1 MIVRFRT
8 GAQAVKAAER
18 CGGVVLPAR
27 PRKDGKPG
35 SARHVDVGP
44 DFESVREQV
53 ESVTVMFDLFNGDAS
68 TWADGFDAG
77 QLVPNGWTF
86 TGAKFEVEWPDDPG
100 AVRSHFGARRKAF
113 NWALGQ
119 VKDDLDA
126 KKLDGDHVAVR
137 WDFQSLRNEWNQV
150 KDEVAPWW
158 SENSKESYATGI
170 ADLAR
175 ALNNW
180 QASTSGVRK
189 GRRVGFPR
197 FKSARNDR
205 SRVRLTTGAM
215 RLEADRR
222 TIVVP
227 TIGKLR
233 SKENTRR
240 VQRHL
245 ATQRARILNMT
256 LSEQW
261 GRLFIA
267 VNYAVRTPLTERRP
281 AKPDVTAG
289 VDLGLRD
296 LATVATSDG
305 DVIVY
310 PNPAPLRATL
320 TERRRVGKQ
329 LSRRIPGSRGHEQA
343 KAKLAR
349 LDRRAVNIRRE
360 AAHQLTTELASTY
373 GEVKVED
380 LDLAAMKQSMGR
392 RAFRRSVSDAALGRI
407 RPMLEYKCHR
417 HGSTLTVVDRW
428 FPSSQIHHG
437 CDDGCKLTGIR
448 SKLDKQLM
456 CPSTGEFVDRD
467 VNAALNLRDWTLSQS
482 NSPVRTVAPSG
493 SPEVQRASRVGGPDD
508 TLEVL
513 SGEADVRRTT
523 IESTQ
528 FADEAR
534 TKTSQEDRVA

>member
-1 MIVRFRT
+1 MIVKFRT

-68 TWADGFDAG
+68 TWADGFDPG
-77 QLVPNGWTF
+77 TPVHNGWTF
-86 TGAKFEVEWPDDPG
+86 TAAKFEVEWPDDPG

-150 KDEVAPWW
+150 KDDVAPWW

-170 ADLAR
+170 DDLVT

-205 SRVRLTTGAM
+205 SRVRFTTGAM

-222 TIVVP
+222 TIVIP
-227 TIGKLR
+227 KIGKLR

-245 ATQRARILNMT
+245 VSGRARIFNMT
-256 LSEQW
+256 LTEQW
-261 GRLFIA
+261 GRLFVS
-267 VNYAVRTPLTERRP
+267 VNYALRTPHTDRRP
-281 AKPDVTAG
+281 AMPDSVVG

-296 LATVATSDG
+296 LATTVDSD
-305 DVIVY
+305 DNIKVY

-320 TERRRVGKQ
+320 AERRRFGRQ

-349 LDRRAVNIRRE
+349 LDRRAVHIRRE
-360 AAHQLTTELASTY
+360 AAHQLTTELARTY
-373 GEVKVED
+373 GTVKIED
-380 LDLAAMKQSMGR
+380 LDLAAMKKSMGR
-392 RAFRRSVSDAALGRI
+392 RAFRRSVSDAALGAV
-407 RPMLEYKCHR
+407 RPMLEYKAPKF
-417 HGSTLTVVDRW
+417 GSTLVVVDRW

-437 CDDGCKLTGIR
+437 CGCRLIARK
-448 SKLDKQLM
+448 SKLDKMLV
-456 CPSTGEFVDRD
+456 CERSGELVDRD
-467 VNAALNLRDWTLSQS
+467 VNAACNIRDWTPIQS
-482 NSPVRTVAPSG
+482 SGPVRTVAPNG
-493 SPEVQRASRVGGPDD
+493 SPEALRASRVVGTADALASAVEE
-508 TLEVL
+508 LEDGL
-513 SGEADVRRTT
+513 PILANACS
-523 IESTQ
+523 
-528 FADEAR
+528 DEAR
-534 TKTSQEDRVA
+534 IKTSQEDRVA